1 VKPYAFHPEAE
12 EEYTVAARYY
22 ARIGPELGGR
32 FYDEIERLV
41 RAVREGPDIFRLFDP
56 PVRRHFSDVF
66 PYALIYVNEPDRVLI
81 LAVMH
86 MSRRPGYWK
95 RRLQSGS

>member
-1 VKPYAFHPEAE
+1 VKPYSFHPAADQ
-12 EEYTVAARYY
+12 EYIDAARYY
-22 ARIGPELGGR
+22 ARIAPELGSR
-32 FYDEIERLV
+32 FYDEIERLLHD
-41 RAVREGPDIFRLFDP
+41 VRETPDRFHIFDP

-66 PYALIYVNEPDRVLI
+66 PYALIYANRPDDVLI

-95 RRLQSGS
+95 ERLE